1 MKPKVLIVD
10 THPVQ
15 YRSPIYAAITQ
26 GDEVDLSVVYYNDAS
41 VRGYLDVEFGKEVK
55 WDSPLLTGHRYEILV
70 ADAQSTRA
78 GFFGFA
84 QISPNHVL
92 ERYQPDVV
100 IIHSLNNLVG
110 FKFAFF
116 AKVKGIA
123 CWLRVETQDEAFTRK
138 SKAKS
143 LARRFIYRAAYR
155 FFDGAFCFGKLNKKH
170 LLAHGFKEKD
180 IVSSRF
186 STVDRA
192 RLLTPDE
199 KKRNRSEVRSALSIS
214 PRDLVV
220 GFFGKLI
227 PKKDPGIVLEACE
240 ALARSAERN
249 IVCLI
254 VGSGELESDLRDR
267 FRNHDNLTFHFVGFV
282 NQGQITDYYLAT
294 DILVLPSRREG
305 EVWGLVCNE
314 ALQAGCAVVMS
325 DAVGAS
331 LEFGHLE
338 RCGIFPTGDLDRLV
352 NVLARLSKFERSFD
366 WAAPYIADYST
377 EAAAAAI
384 TAVAARYRRKQ

>member
-15 YRSPIYAAITQ
+15 YRSPIYAAITE

-41 VRGYLDVEFGKEVK
+41 VRGYHDVEFGKEVK
-55 WDSPLLTGHRYEILV
+55 WDSSLLAGHRHDIMIP
-70 ADAQSTRA
+70 DAQSTCA

-84 QISPNHVL
+84 QIRPKDVL
-92 ERYQPDVV
+92 ERYQPDII

-116 AKVKGIA
+116 AKLKGIA
-123 CWLRVETQDEAFTRK
+123 CWLRVETQDEAFVRK

-155 FFDGAFCFGKLNKKH
+155 FFDGAFCFGELNKKH
-170 LLAHGFKEKD
+170 LLTHGFKDKD
-180 IVSSRF
+180 IVYSRF

-192 RLLTPDE
+192 RLLTPDVKE
-199 KKRNRSEVRSALSIS
+199 HRRSKVRSSLSIS
-214 PRDLVV
+214 ARDLVV

-227 PKKDPGIVLEACE
+227 PKKDPSIVLEACR
-240 ALARSAERN
+240 ALARSTDRN
-249 IVCLI
+249 VVCLV

-267 FRNHDNLTFHFVGFV
+267 FRDHDNVTYHFVGFV
-282 NQGQITDYYLAT
+282 NQLQITDYYLAT

-325 DAVGAS
+325 DAVGAA

-352 NVLARLSKFERSFD
+352 NILAHLSTFERSFD

-377 EAAAAAI
+377 EAAATAI
-384 TAVAARYRRKQ
+384 TAVAARYGKRQ